1 MDFMSDNLAYGIKIR
16 LLNILDV
23 FTMESLAMVVDT
35 SINGK
40 RVSQLLDYL
49 GWIRGLPEVISVDN
63 GPVFSGKALDS
74 WAWKNGVKLDF
85 IRPAKPA
92 DNAFIE
98 SFNRTVRNE
107 CLNDNWFLS
116 LNHARED
123 IENWRNDYKTSGNIA
138 HLMV

>member
-1 MDFMSDNLAYGIKIR
+1 MPYPEGVNQRWAMDFMSDNLADGRRFR

-23 FTMESLAMVVDT
+23 FTKESLVMVVDT

-40 RVSQLLDYL
+40 HVSQVLDYL
-49 GWIRGLPEVISVDN
+49 GWMRRLPEVINVDN
-63 GPVFSGKALDS
+63 GPEFAGKVLDN
-74 WAWKNGVKLDF
+74 WAWKNEVKLDF
-85 IRPAKPA
+85 SRPGKPV

-116 LNHARED
+116 LNHAR
-123 IENWRNDYKTSGNIA
+123 
-138 HLMV
+138 